1 MLREPTPPLDRGAE
15 WPGCSIDRSG
25 DPHTGGKRRWV
36 RIFIWDVPGPVGDVA
51 RTFTESRGSGP
62 ETAERDGPEAVAER
76 GRLCSGVE
84 DDAGPEAVGSGLA
97 EAFEPAPVAAVDRGG
112 GLDLDGGDLA
122 GVVLDD
128 EVDVLAVALI
138 VEQADGLLGPARML
152 EELGERERLACLA
165 LDLVVGADPRLVGAE
180 EMGEQPGVAD
190 VGLRARGFPGAE
202 PGPPPWQAPD
212 EEQLLEQQRVL
223 LDGLVVELELLGDL
237 AIGEEV
243 RRLAR
248 DEPQQPVG
256 LVGAAKVGELEQ
268 VLPECPGKIVT
279 EPAIAQ
285 LARRAVDAP
294 PGSRPRRSLSRR
306 RRVRRLLLRPEVR
319 GRRGARR

>member
-1 MLREPTPPLDRGAE
+1 MGPDLRLGRA
-15 WPGCSIDRSG
+15 RSG
-25 DPHTGGKRRWV
+25 EEASRERSP
-36 RIFIWDVPGPVGDVA
+36 
-51 RTFTESRGSGP
+51 ESRGSGP
-62 ETAERDGPEAVAER
+62 EAAERNGPKAIAER
-76 GRLCSGVE
+76 GRLRSGVE
-84 DDAGPEAVGSGLA
+84 DDAGLEVVRSGVT
-97 EAFEPAPVAAVDRGG
+97 EAFEPASVATVDRGG

-138 VEQADGLLGPARML
+138 VEQADGLFGPTRML
-152 EELGERERLACLA
+152 EQLGECERLARLA
-165 LDLVVGADPRLVGAE
+165 LDLVVGADPRLVGPE

-190 VGLRARGFPGAE
+190 VGLRARRLTGTK

-212 EEQLLEQQRVL
+212 KEQLLEQQRVL

-237 AIGEEV
+237 AVREEA

-268 VLPECPGKIVT
+268 ILPECPGEIVP

-285 LARRAVDAP
+285 S
-294 PGSRPRRSLSRR
+294 PGGP
-306 RRVRRLLLRPEVR
+306 
-319 GRRGARR
+319 